1 MHDRVSFPKAA
12 PDTHA
17 VIRELTVINLWH
29 PIAVGLN
36 WLLPRAA

>member
-1 MHDRVSFPKAA
+1 MHERVYFPKAA

-29 PIAVGLN
+29 RIDVGLN
-36 WLLPRAA
+36 GLLPRAA